1 MPNQSRNAATNV
13 IQDRWQQAEIT
24 QMERRTIII
33 IGFLFCL
40 IGIFI
45 GPLFYENTQY
55 GEIFFLLIIYPIP
68 ALILA
73 MVNGYL
79 LWFTELKTQNLILK
93 IGIGLIPILIMIL
106 LAIGKESPIQ
116 FIATFGIIGIGITN
130 LIWITKLTRKQITA
144 S

>member
-1 MPNQSRNAATNV
+1 MLIFCTTFH
-13 IQDRWQQAEIT
+13 IQNRWQQAKIT

-45 GPLFYENTQY
+45 GPLFYENTHY

-73 MVNGYL
+73 TLNGYL
-79 LWFTELKTQNLILK
+79 LRFSELKTQNLILK
-93 IGIGLIPILIMIL
+93 IGIGLIPILIML
-106 LAIGKESPIQ
+106 LPAIGKESPIQ
-116 FIATFGIIGIGITN
+116 FIAIFGIIGIGITN
-130 LIWITKLTRKQITA
+130 LIWITKLTKNQLTTN
-144 S
+144 

>member
-1 MPNQSRNAATNV
+1 
-13 IQDRWQQAEIT
+13 
-24 QMERRTIII
+24 MERRTIII

-73 MVNGYL
+73 TLNGYL
-79 LWFTELKTQNLILK
+79 LRFSELKTQNLILK
-93 IGIGLIPILIMIL
+93 IGIGIIPILIMIF
-106 LAIGKESPIQ
+106 LAFGKESPIQ

-130 LIWITKLTRKQITA
+130 LIWISKLTKNKLITD
-144 S
+144 

>member
-1 MPNQSRNAATNV
+1 LLKHATNH
-13 IQDRWQQAEIT
+13 IQTRWQQAELT
-24 QMERRTIII
+24 QMERRTIIT

-45 GPLFYENTQY
+45 APLFYKYTQY
-55 GEIFFLLIIYPIP
+55 EEIFFLLILYPLP

-73 MVNGYL
+73 ILNGYL

-106 LAIGKESPIQ
+106 LAFGKESPIQ
-116 FIATFGIIGIGITN
+116 FIASFGIIGIGITN
-130 LIWITKLTRKQITA
+130 LIWITKLINKKPVANIV
-144 S
+144 

>member
-1 MPNQSRNAATNV
+1 MLNHATNHT
-13 IQDRWQQAEIT
+13 QNRWQQAELT

-45 GPLFYENTQY
+45 APLFYENIQY

-73 MVNGYL
+73 IANGYL
-79 LWFTELKTQNLILK
+79 LSFSEFKTQNLILK
-93 IGIGLIPILIMIL
+93 IGVGLIPILIMIL
-106 LAIGKESPIQ
+106 FAIGKESPIK
-116 FIATFGIIGIGITN
+116 FIATFGILGIGITN
-130 LIWITKLTRKQITA
+130 LIWITKLSRKQIKA

>member
-1 MPNQSRNAATNV
+1 
-13 IQDRWQQAEIT
+13 
-24 QMERRTIII
+24 MERRTIII

-45 GPLFYENTQY
+45 APLFYKNTQY

-73 MVNGYL
+73 TLNGYL
-79 LWFTELKTQNLILK
+79 LRFTELKTQNLFLK

-106 LAIGKESPIQ
+106 LAIGKESPTQ

-130 LIWITKLTRKQITA
+130 LIWVTKLTKSQLSTN
-144 S
+144 

>member
-1 MPNQSRNAATNV
+1 MLNHATNHT
-13 IQDRWQQAEIT
+13 QTRWQQAKIT

-73 MVNGYL
+73 TLNGYL
-79 LWFTELKTQNLILK
+79 LRFSELKTQNLILK
-93 IGIGLIPILIMIL
+93 IGIAIIPILIMIL

-116 FIATFGIIGIGITN
+116 FVATFGIIGIGITN
-130 LIWITKLTRKQITA
+130 LIWITKLTKNQLTTN
-144 S
+144 

>member
-1 MPNQSRNAATNV
+1 LPNQSRNAATNV

-93 IGIGLIPILIMIL
+93 IGIGLIPILIL

>member
-1 MPNQSRNAATNV
+1 LLNHATNHT
-13 IQDRWQQAEIT
+13 QERWQQAEIT
-24 QMERRTIII
+24 QMERRTIIIII

>member
-1 MPNQSRNAATNV
+1 
-13 IQDRWQQAEIT
+13 
-24 QMERRTIII
+24 MERRTIIII

-45 GPLFYENTQY
+45 APLFYENIQY

-73 MVNGYL
+73 IANGYL
-79 LWFTELKTQNLILK
+79 LSFSEFKTQNLILK
-93 IGIGLIPILIMIL
+93 IGVGLIPILIMIL
-106 LAIGKESPIQ
+106 FAIGKESPIK
-116 FIATFGIIGIGITN
+116 FIATFGILGIGITN
-130 LIWITKLTRKQITA
+130 LIWITKLSRKQIKA

>member
-1 MPNQSRNAATNV
+1 LLNHATNHT
-13 IQDRWQQAEIT
+13 QTRWQQAKIT

-73 MVNGYL
+73 TLNGYL
-79 LWFTELKTQNLILK
+79 LRFSELKTQNLILK
-93 IGIGLIPILIMIL
+93 IGIAIIPILIMIL

-116 FIATFGIIGIGITN
+116 FVATFGIIGIGITN
-130 LIWITKLTRKQITA
+130 LIWITKLTKNQLTTN
-144 S
+144 

>member
-1 MPNQSRNAATNV
+1 HIPS
-13 IQDRWQQAEIT
+13 RWQQAEIT
-24 QMERRTIII
+24 HMECRTIII

-45 GPLFYENTQY
+45 GPLLYENTQY

-68 ALILA
+68 ALVLA
-73 MVNGYL
+73 TLNGYL
-79 LWFTELKTQNLILK
+79 LRFTELKTQNLILK
-93 IGIGLIPILIMIL
+93 IGIGIIPILIMVL

-130 LIWITKLTRKQITA
+130 LIWMFKLTKNQMIT